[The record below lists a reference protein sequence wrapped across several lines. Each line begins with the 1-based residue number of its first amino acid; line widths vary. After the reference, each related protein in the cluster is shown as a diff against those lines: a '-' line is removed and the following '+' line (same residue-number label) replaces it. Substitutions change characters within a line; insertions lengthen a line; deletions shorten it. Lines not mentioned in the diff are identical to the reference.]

1 MPMRQ
6 ILATFGL
13 ACPLIAGVATPAVA
27 QLVLAPLEPPVGVD
41 ALALVRDDLGWQCDP
56 ACDVEAINGL
66 RLEVLARNDE
76 VGRIADEG
84 EVIYIN
90 AADRHEQLTFTYRV
104 VDRASGVSAP
114 VQVNLWIG
122 YRATAPDELAA
133 VDGAAGGP
141 DAAGRPVD
149 QVDKGDIIELVGI
162 QCPKHGHLFLT
173 EVNGRLKVFFQP
185 DTDFTGAT
193 YFRYASAGQAGSV
206 YQPAALAGA
215 VPSPADDDRAEGMV
229 REQSLASPS

>member
-6 ILATFGL
+6 ILATLGL
-13 ACPLIAGVATPAVA
+13 ACLLIAGVAAPAVA
-27 QLVLAPLEPPVGVD
+27 QLALAPLEPPVGVD
-41 ALALVRDDLGWQCDP
+41 ALDLVRDDLGWQCDP
-56 ACDVEAINGL
+56 ACDVETINGL
-66 RLEVLARNDE
+66 RLEVLARNDD
-76 VGRIADEG
+76 GRIADEG

-104 VDRASGVSAP
+104 ADRASGVSAP

-122 YRATAPDELAA
+122 YRATTPDELAA
-133 VDGAAGGP
+133 VDGAEGDP

-149 QVDKGDIIELVGI
+149 QVDKDDILELVGI
-162 QCPKHGHLFLT
+162 QCPKNGHLFLT

-185 DTDFTGAT
+185 DEDFTGAT
-193 YFRYASAGQAGSV
+193 YFRYASAGQAGSA

-229 REQSLASPS
+229 REQALASPS